1 MTAPTLSLVI
11 VVGDPRTNHAAL
23 ASQVR
28 RLEGVRVTLVTRV
41 TPAAELVDACDQVVV
56 LPHAVPPAKPK
67 PPPPTPEEREAL
79 EAAAAE
85 AAAAAAA
92 RPMPTGA
99 KRVQAAVTW
108 RSRRAVLGAKRRA
121 APTARRARL
130 LREAIGIDR
139 AIRADHDL
147 EHRVASADVVCAVD
161 TTATAAVWQLGQRH
175 TEPAVVQGFAAVD
188 RALNLAARG
197 Q

>member
-1 MTAPTLSLVI
+1 MTAPTLSLVL
-11 VVGDPRTNHAAL
+11 VVGDPRTSHATL

-28 RLEGVRVTLVTRV
+28 GLDRVRVTLVTRV
-41 TPAAELVDACDQVVV
+41 TPDSELADACDQVVV
-56 LPHAVPPAKPK
+56 LPHAVGPATPK

-92 RPMPTGA
+92 KPMPTGA

-121 APTARRARL
+121 APTARRVRL
-130 LREAIGIDR
+130 LREANSIDR

-161 TTATAAVWQLGQRH
+161 TAATAAVWQVGQRH
-175 TEPAVVQGFAAVD
+175 AEPTVVQGFAAVD
-188 RALNLAARG
+188 WALSRAARG